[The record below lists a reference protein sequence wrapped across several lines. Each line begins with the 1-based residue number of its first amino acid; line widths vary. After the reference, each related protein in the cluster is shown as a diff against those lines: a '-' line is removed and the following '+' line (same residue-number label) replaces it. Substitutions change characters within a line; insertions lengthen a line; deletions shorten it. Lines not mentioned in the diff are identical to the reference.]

1 MEIIDNY
8 LDEVCGCI
16 KNTAYRRAV
25 RRELQN
31 HIEDNMECAGNVD
44 RREAA
49 ELAVAEMGDAREM
62 GSRLNSHFPVRPDIR
77 LILYILGISFL
88 YTIADVAVNG
98 ATGFSMTEML
108 VTLFAYGISVFL
120 FFSLKSI
127 DLEGNYRLIK
137 YLYFGTLLLLA
148 VIGFLADLE
157 VRKESMTLCGN
168 ILLLCVVFFVYRLH
182 RDNTPGFVGA
192 VCLFLLPIPFFL
204 FSTAYAALLL
214 YFVAGVYMFAGFLL
228 DGWRISDYVKALV
241 PLLLAGV
248 FGITAIS
255 SFTAIFM
262 KRNLWGHF
270 FLRYGLYDSF
280 RSVQDFRDYPLAAC
294 INRYG
299 YWTLAVYGIL
309 VLLILGELIH
319 MKRKGNHLLGH
330 HIMNCII
337 LFFLIKSTLAVLLNL
352 GVPFIRSYMLPFA
365 GFSMDQA
372 ANLLWVVVAEYVY
385 CFGDF
390 VFGDYSFFEEN
401 KLFEVG
407 NGRITFITNNQKGG
421 IT

>member
-1 MEIIDNY
+1 MEIIEDY
-8 LDEVCGCI
+8 LDEVCGYI
-16 KNTAYRRAV
+16 KNAAYRRAV

-31 HIEDNMECAGNVD
+31 HMEDSMECTGNVD

-62 GSRLNSHFPVRPDIR
+62 GSRLNSRFPVRPDIR
-77 LILYILGISFL
+77 LILYILGIFFL
-88 YTIADVAVNG
+88 YTIADMAANG
-98 ATGFSMTEML
+98 AAGFSMTEMF
-108 VTLFAYGISVFL
+108 VTLFAYGISVCLFL
-120 FFSLKSI
+120 FIKSI

-137 YLYFGTLLLLA
+137 YLYFGTLLLLS
-148 VIGFLADLE
+148 VTGFLRDLQF
-157 VRKESMTLCGN
+157 RKECMALCGN
-168 ILLLCVVFFVYRLH
+168 ILLLCVAFFVYRLH

-192 VCLFLLPIPFFL
+192 VCLFLLPIPLFL
-204 FSTAYAALLL
+204 LSTAYAALLL
-214 YFVAGVYMFAGFLL
+214 YFVAGVYTFACFLL

-255 SFTAIFM
+255 SCTAIFM
-262 KRNLWGHF
+262 KRNLWEHF
-270 FLRYGLYDSF
+270 FLRYELYDSF
-280 RSVQDFRDYPLAAC
+280 HPVQDFRDYPLAAC

-299 YWTLAVYGIL
+299 YWTLAVYGVL

-319 MKRKGNHLLGH
+319 MKRKVHHLLGRH
-330 HIMNCII
+330 MLNCII
-337 LFFLIKSTLAVLLNL
+337 LFFLIKSILAVLLNL

-390 VFGDYSFFEEN
+390 VFGDHSFFEEH
-401 KLFEVG
+401 KLFEAG
-407 NGRITFITNNQKGG
+407 NGRK
-421 IT
+421 